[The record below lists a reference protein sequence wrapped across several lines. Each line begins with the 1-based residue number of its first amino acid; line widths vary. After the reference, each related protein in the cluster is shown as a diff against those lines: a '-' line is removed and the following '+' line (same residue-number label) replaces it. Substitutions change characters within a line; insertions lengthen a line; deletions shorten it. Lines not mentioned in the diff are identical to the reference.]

1 VILPWAQLVP
11 ALETMFKRLS
21 NLPVTSAPNAAQGV
35 LSVTSAQ
42 GGLMLP
48 SDTQLADIEFSV
60 VSDVG
65 VGDVELRMRYDED
78 VPYPGDTYE
87 PDPEDPEARLGSIIA
102 EINENRQVT
111 LQVTV
116 SSARQD
122 LNAYDYA
129 RVMRDRLPLPSALD
143 ELRAMGLA
151 LADVGPVQGPIPT
164 LDPNHRAV
172 SKYAFEMVCNYM
184 SYAIDAPQT
193 TIETADIATTVD
205 T

>member
-11 ALETMFKRLS
+11 ALQTMFQRLS
-21 NLPVTSAPNAAQGV
+21 NLPVTAAPNAAQGV
-35 LSVTSAQ
+35 LVVDSAQ

-65 VGDVELRMRYDED
+65 VGDVELRMRYAED
-78 VPYPGDTYE
+78 VLYPGDTYE
-87 PDPEDPEARLGSIIA
+87 PQLGSILA

-164 LDPNHRAV
+164 LDPNFRAV
-172 SKYAFEMVCNYM
+172 GKYAFEMVCNYM

-193 TIETADIATTVD
+193 TVETADFTV
-205 T
+205 TRSSP